1 VPPERQRA
9 SVACGKIAG
18 VIRAVPKMWPV
29 AVGAALAALA
39 IGCVVSAAAAAP
51 ASGDA
56 AALALERQA
65 QTAMGAYQ
73 GISFTGGGTSYRV
86 IHQAGGDTFKF
97 YFGSVPKGFRAA
109 VAHVRI
115 VQRKGLVTEEVD
127 TLVAAGEPPL
137 RIWQSKG
144 LEVGELVGSKSC
156 PELIPTNPASFFTV
170 GSPLVGVHGHYS
182 PLAAATATTEVL
194 ASSYRLAG
202 GTAHERDTID
212 TATHLWRASRFVVS
226 GGPYNGNFLSESGFA
241 FSRTQRFLA
250 PPRLHTCE

>member
-1 VPPERQRA
+1 
-9 SVACGKIAG
+9 
-18 VIRAVPKMWPV
+18 MWP
-29 AVGAALAALA
+29 AALCAAVAALTIA
-39 IGCVVSAAAAAP
+39 YGVSAAAATP

-56 AALALERQA
+56 AAIALERQA

-86 IHQAGGDTFKF
+86 IHQVGGDTFKF
-97 YFGSVPKGFRAA
+97 YFGSVPKGFRPA

-127 TLVAAGEPPL
+127 TLVAAGAPPL

-144 LEVGELVGSKSC
+144 VEIGELLGSKSC

-170 GSPLVGVHGHYS
+170 GSPLVAVHGDYV
-182 PLAAATATTEVL
+182 PLAAAAGTARVVR
-194 ASSYRLAG
+194 SSYRLAG

-241 FSRTQRFLA
+241 FSRLQRFLA
-250 PPRLHTCE
+250 PPTLHTCK